1 MRCNAA
7 ATQDKVQ
14 LPTSTAELPG
24 QDCSET
30 ISARP
35 IWDTIVLWPKSTRG
49 GNVITD
55 TDSNIM
61 KEHACFTECLE
72 CRRATDEFGE
82 VWSIEIDLIEE
93 SYIQAVESRGID
105 AGHEVLQIFV

>member
-1 MRCNAA
+1 
-7 ATQDKVQ
+7 
-14 LPTSTAELPG
+14 
-24 QDCSET
+24 
-30 ISARP
+30 
-35 IWDTIVLWPKSTRG
+35 
-49 GNVITD
+49 
-55 TDSNIM
+55 M

-105 AGHEVLQIFV
+105 AGHEVLQMFVDPFKPEIGKCQEEGACRRRWR